1 MSLTRSQ
8 VEGIAHLARLDV
20 TEAELPVYV
29 DSLSKILSF
38 VEQLSAAD
46 TGSVNPM
53 AHPLEGES
61 QRLRADEVSESDRHE
76 KFQLNAPSVTDALYI
91 VPRVI
96 E

>member
-8 VEGIAHLARLDV
+8 VESIAHLARLDIS
-20 TEAELPVYV
+20 EAELPVFA

-46 TGSVNPM
+46 TNSVEPM
-53 AHPLEGES
+53 AHPLDGES
-61 QRLRADEVSESDRHE
+61 QRLRADDVTETDHHE
-76 KFQLNAPSVTDALYI
+76 KYQANAPAVTDALYL

>member
-61 QRLRADEVSESDRHE
+61 QRLRADEVTESDRHE

>member
-53 AHPLEGES
+53 AHPLVGES
-61 QRLRADEVSESDRHE
+61 QSLRR
-76 KFQLNAPSVTDALYI
+76 
-91 VPRVI
+91 
-96 E
+96 

>member
-1 MSLTRSQ
+1 MSLTRRD
-8 VEGIAHLARLDV
+8 VEGIAHLARLQV
-20 TEAELPVYV
+20 TEQELPVYV

-46 TGSVNPM
+46 TAAVEPM
-53 AHPLEGES
+53 AHPLEGEV
-61 QRLRADEVSESDRHE
+61 QRLRPDEVAESDRHE
-76 KFQLNAPSVTDALYI
+76 KYQANAPQVKAALYV

>member
-8 VEGIAHLARLDV
+8 VESIAHLARLDIS
-20 TEAELPVYV
+20 EAELPVYA

-46 TGSVNPM
+46 TSSVEPM
-53 AHPLEGES
+53 AHPLDGES
-61 QRLRADEVSESDRHE
+61 QRLRADEVSETDRHE
-76 KFQLNAPSVTDALYI
+76 KYQANAPAVTDALYL

>member
-20 TEAELPVYV
+20 TEAELPAYV

-46 TGSVNPM
+46 TAAVSPM

-61 QRLRADEVSESDRHE
+61 QRLRADEVTESDRHE
-76 KFQLNAPSVTDALYI
+76 RFQVNAPSVTDALYI